1 MLDFLP
7 FGRKKQTPADPLSN
21 LKGVTVWMHELPM
34 GDTFAAHEKVVRALH
49 EFNEKAEPPSL
60 DRLHVLMH
68 IDEGTQELQQSLV
81 RQYLLNPRM
90 SRQMESRLWNAILSF
105 NWQMARGYHIFI
117 MSYVGGPNNSEVRRE
132 IPLITARAIR
142 HFAMQAKCHYF
153 RYEAIGAKLWKHVH
167 NLYRLAE
174 YEEFDRK
181 HMRLYPQCQRDT
193 TCAEEYL
200 QMLSLALLNTN
211 SLFPKQI
218 EMVDLW
224 LDNWAATLRLEK
236 NGDPL
241 RHVFCVNLG
250 EDKGPRRLRNPS
262 ADNMLRCWGSAELML
277 RIEQIRNALKN
288 GETPAKLGMGE
299 DCRLPACLDFI
310 DRIALQWSPSG
321 AGRARRKQERVPRV
335 KLIDVLKD
343 YLEICAMVKQDNE
356 ALSPGRQEEEQKVV
370 ISYEEMLDVRLY
382 GFVTQRTQAKLEK
395 ARQHPQGGAVQPP
408 QMTAHYERWLMEN
421 ESSTGFGATVDAVE
435 RDWIRLGKLV
445 GLKPERSQNWVI
457 GVVRRLALLESG
469 QRNVGIEVLSS
480 KPVTVT
486 LRATKPR
493 HSGYT
498 VDGVDAVDVVLPI
511 SALYLAPS
519 GDGKN
524 SASLILDSVEYAPG
538 RHFELS
544 ARSRSYSIALGEM
557 IEKGDDWLLASF
569 EVLKKN

>member
-21 LKGVTVWMHELPM
+21 LKGATVWMHELPM
-34 GDTFAAHEKVVRALH
+34 GDTFAAHEKVVQALH
-49 EFNEKAEPPSL
+49 EFNDKDEQPSL

-68 IDEGTQELQQSLV
+68 IDEGTQELQHSLV

-90 SRQMESRLWNAILSF
+90 SRQMESRLWNAIFAF
-105 NWQMARGYHIFI
+105 NWQMARGYHVFI
-117 MSYVGGPNNSEVRRE
+117 MSYVGGPNNSEIRRD

-142 HFAMQAKCHYF
+142 HFAMQAKWHYF
-153 RYEAIGAKLWKHVH
+153 RYEAIGSKLWKHVH

-193 TCAEEYL
+193 SCAEEYL
-200 QMLSLALLNTN
+200 QMLSLDVLNTN

-224 LDNWAATLRLEK
+224 LDSWAATLKLEK
-236 NGDPL
+236 NHDPV
-241 RHVFCVNLG
+241 RQVFCVYLG
-250 EDKGPRRLRNPS
+250 EDTGPRRLRNPVT
-262 ADNMLRCWGSAELML
+262 DNMLRCWGSDELMV
-277 RIEQIRNALKN
+277 RVGQVRDALQN
-288 GETPAKLGMGE
+288 GETPAKLGLGE
-299 DCRLPACLDFI
+299 DCRLPACLEFI
-310 DRIALQWSPSG
+310 DRIAQQWSPSG
-321 AGRARRKQERVPRV
+321 TGRARRKQERVARV

-356 ALSPGRQEEEQKVV
+356 ALSPRQQEDEQKVK

-382 GFVTQRTQAKLEK
+382 GFVTQRTQVKLEK
-395 ARQHPQGGAVQPP
+395 VRQQQGGAVPP
-408 QMTAHYERWLMEN
+408 QTVAHHERWLMEN

-435 RDWIRLGKLV
+435 KDWIRLGKLV
-445 GLKPERSQNWVI
+445 GLKPERSHNWVI
-457 GVVRRLALLESG
+457 GVVRRLSTLESG
-469 QRNVGIEVLSS
+469 QRNVGIEVLSC

-498 VDGVDAVDVVLPI
+498 IDGVDAVNIVLPV
-511 SALYLAPS
+511 SALYLAAS
-519 GDGKN
+519 GDGKGG
-524 SASLILDSVEYAPG
+524 ASLILDSVEYAPG

-544 ARSRSYSIALGEM
+544 ARSRSYAIALGEM
-557 IEKGDDWLLASF
+557 IEKGDDWLMASF